1 MKIHAGIIMAPRPEA
16 TVMRCFRSMQLA
28 GFEPQIFAEP
38 ESTKLFAT
46 KRPDAIAPVG
56 GGIVPSPSGV
66 FGNFQNWIQASRDLL
81 VDADPSDAILIAEDD
96 ALFAQEIAPVLERD
110 LWPSTSC
117 GCVSLY
123 CPNMSNYKQITSG
136 LNLTQI
142 ETPERLT
149 SRGNLVGALG
159 LIFPATVLRE
169 LVYHPSVTLWR
180 GSHKQ
185 SENPNTKPWERKA
198 VDTWIGRTLAQ
209 MGHSLWHYSPSL
221 VLHHEPAG
229 SKSNSSMGHGPA
241 KRMRQARSFVG
252 EKPRDLLR
260 LLKQRTSRYD
270 IPANS
275 DQNNEP
281 VSGS

>member
-1 MKIHAGIIMAPRPEA
+1 MKFRSGIIMAPRPEA
-16 TVMRCFRSMQLA
+16 TIMRCFRSMQLA
-28 GFEPQIFAEP
+28 GFDPQIFAEP

-56 GGIVPSPSGV
+56 EGITPSPAGV
-66 FGNFQNWIQASRDLL
+66 FGNFQNWIQAARDLL

-96 ALFAQEIAPVLERD
+96 ALFAQNIAPVLERD

-123 CPNMSNYKQITSG
+123 CPNATHYKQITSG
-136 LNLTQI
+136 LNLTQV
-142 ETPERLT
+142 ETPQKLT
-149 SRGNLVGALG
+149 NRVNLLGALG
-159 LIFPATVLRE
+159 LLFPATVLRN
-169 LVYHPSVTLWR
+169 LVYHPSVTLWH

-185 SENPNTKPWERKA
+185 AENPNTKPWERKA
-198 VDTWIGRTLAQ
+198 VDTWIGRTLVQ
-209 MGHSLWHYSPSL
+209 MGYSLWHYSPSL
-221 VLHHEPAG
+221 VLHYEPVG
-229 SKSNSSMGHGPA
+229 SKSNSSLGHSSA

-252 EKPRDLLR
+252 EQPMDLLR

-275 DQNNEP
+275 DPNNEP

>member
-1 MKIHAGIIMAPRPEA
+1 
-16 TVMRCFRSMQLA
+16 
-28 GFEPQIFAEP
+28 
-38 ESTKLFAT
+38 
-46 KRPDAIAPVG
+46 
-56 GGIVPSPSGV
+56 
-66 FGNFQNWIQASRDLL
+66 
-81 VDADPSDAILIAEDD
+81 
-96 ALFAQEIAPVLERD
+96 
-110 LWPSTSC
+110 
-117 GCVSLY
+117 
-123 CPNMSNYKQITSG
+123 MSNYKQITTG

-149 SRGNLVGALG
+149 SRGNLVGALA
-159 LIFPATVLRE
+159 LIFPASVLRN
-169 LVYHPSVTLWR
+169 LVYHPSVTLWK

-185 SENPNTKPWERKA
+185 AENPNTKPWERKA

-275 DQNNEP
+275 DPNNEP

>member
-1 MKIHAGIIMAPRPEA
+1 MKIRSGIIMAPRPEA

-28 GFEPQIFAEP
+28 GFDPQIFAEP

-56 GGIVPSPSGV
+56 GGIVPSPAGV
-66 FGNFQNWIQASRDLL
+66 FGNFQNWIQAARDLL

-96 ALFAQEIAPVLERD
+96 ALFAQDIAPVLERD
-110 LWPSTSC
+110 LWPSISC

-123 CPNMSNYKQITSG
+123 CPNMSNYKQITTG

-142 ETPERLT
+142 ETPEKLT
-149 SRGNLVGALG
+149 SHGNLVGALA
-159 LIFPATVLRE
+159 LLFPAKVLRE
-169 LVYHPSVTLWR
+169 IVYHPSVTLWH

-185 SENPNTKPWERKA
+185 AGNPNTKPWERKA

-221 VLHHEPAG
+221 VLHYEPVG
-229 SKSNSSMGHGPA
+229 SKSNSSLGHSSA
-241 KRMRQARSFVG
+241 KRTRQARSFVG
-252 EKPRDLLR
+252 EQPRDLLR
-260 LLKQRTSRYD
+260 LLKPRTSRHD

-275 DQNNEP
+275 DPNDEP
-281 VSGS
+281 V

>member
-1 MKIHAGIIMAPRPEA
+1 MKFRSGIIMAPRPEA
-16 TVMRCFRSMQLA
+16 TIMRCFRSMQLA
-28 GFEPQIFAEP
+28 GFDPQIFAEP

-56 GGIVPSPSGV
+56 EGITPSPAGV
-66 FGNFQNWIQASRDLL
+66 FGNFQNWIQAARDLL

-96 ALFAQEIAPVLERD
+96 ALFAQNIAPVLERD

-123 CPNMSNYKQITSG
+123 CPNATHYKQITSG
-136 LNLTQI
+136 LNLTQV
-142 ETPERLT
+142 EAPQKLT
-149 SRGNLVGALG
+149 NRVNLLGALG
-159 LIFPATVLRE
+159 LLFPATVLRN
-169 LVYHPSVTLWR
+169 LVYHPSVTLWH

-185 SENPNTKPWERKA
+185 AENPNTKPWERKA
-198 VDTWIGRTLAQ
+198 VDTWIGRTLVQ
-209 MGHSLWHYSPSL
+209 MGYSLWHYSPSL
-221 VLHHEPAG
+221 VLHYEPVG
-229 SKSNSSMGHGPA
+229 SKSNSSLGHSSA

-252 EKPRDLLR
+252 EQPMDLLR

-275 DQNNEP
+275 DPNNEP